1 MKRILKLLSLCLLW
15 LLPAAASGQTGQDGK
30 PDDTAGGWYVGLQGG
45 MPFGFSTFSSFGAD
59 RTHAGW
65 SAGVYG
71 GYRFN
76 PVLSLGAVAR
86 WGGLNLSAR
95 DCCFAGNYWLGADGL
110 RYEAPVLDGAGWH
123 YNDLKSRVSMQSYGL
138 QLNVNVLGFFHAT
151 KASRWTLEIAPT
163 LAAVGTK
170 ASVRTLSDNTEAMR
184 GNSRWH
190 LGVGGNM
197 QAAYRIGRH
206 LNVGIYSGLTYL
218 TGDRMDGMPEH
229 LHKNNLVWESGIRL
243 GWTFG
248 RKGKAKPSS
257 AVPVSVPAAT
267 GVPEKEYT
275 DTTASAPDS
284 LRHAAKEMLPETKE
298 KTLPDDKGE
307 SVVTVESAVPEQT
320 ESVQL
325 DFPAIY
331 FAFDSYSI
339 AETETG
345 NLNRILALLREHP
358 DVKVTLSGWG
368 DTYGSKEANDRIS
381 FLRADAVKRWLVEH
395 GVDASRIEIEG
406 MGSDPNAGTPKKARR
421 VDTNEQKRKEDN
433 R

>member
-71 GYRFN
+71 GYRFS
-76 PVLSLGAVAR
+76 PVLSLEAVAR

-95 DCCFAGNYWLGADGL
+95 NCCFAGNYWLGADGL

-123 YNDLKSRVSMQSYGL
+123 YSDLKSRVSMQSYGL

-170 ASVRTLSDNTEAMR
+170 ASVRTLSDNTETMR
-184 GNSRWH
+184 GDSRWH

-197 QAAYRIGRH
+197 QAAYRIGKH

-229 LHKNNLVWESGIRL
+229 LHKNNFVWESGIRL

-257 AVPVSVPAAT
+257 AVPVSVPAETA
-267 GVPEKEYT
+267 VPEKEYT

-284 LRHAAKEMLPETKE
+284 LRHTTKE
-298 KTLPDDKGE
+298 TRPDDKVE

-320 ESVQL
+320 ETVQL

-331 FAFDSYSI
+331 FAFDSYII

-381 FLRADAVKRWLVEH
+381 LLRAEAVRAWLVDH
-395 GVDASRIEIEG
+395 GVDASRIETAG
-406 MGSDPNAGTPKKARR
+406 MGSDPDAGTPKKARR

>member
-30 PDDTAGGWYVGLQGG
+30 HDAAGGWYVGLQGG

-59 RTHAGW
+59 KTHAGW

-76 PVLSLGAVAR
+76 PVLSLEAVAR

-95 DCCFAGNYWLGADGL
+95 DCCFEGNYWLGADGL

-123 YNDLKSRVSMQSYGL
+123 YSDLKSRVSMQSYGL

-184 GNSRWH
+184 GDSRWH

-229 LHKNNLVWESGIRL
+229 LHKNNFVWESGIRL

-267 GVPEKEYT
+267 GVPEKEYP

-284 LRHAAKEMLPETKE
+284 LQHAAKEMLPETKE
-298 KTLPDDKGE
+298 TRPDDKGE
-307 SVVTVESAVPEQT
+307 SVVTVESAVPEQK

-339 AETETG
+339 AETDTG

-381 FLRADAVKRWLVEH
+381 LLRAEAVRAWLVNH
-395 GVDASRIEIEG
+395 GVDASRIETAG
-406 MGSDPNAGTPKKARR
+406 MGSDPDAGTPKKARR

>member
-65 SAGVYG
+65 SAGVHG

-76 PVLSLGAVAR
+76 PVLSLEAVAR

-123 YNDLKSRVSMQSYGL
+123 YSDLKSRVSMQSYGL

-151 KASRWTLEIAPT
+151 KASRWTLEIAPA

-184 GNSRWH
+184 GDSRWH
-190 LGVGGNM
+190 LGVGGNV

-229 LHKNNLVWESGIRL
+229 LHKNNFVWESGIRL

-284 LRHAAKEMLPETKE
+284 LQHAAKEMLPETKE
-298 KTLPDDKGE
+298 TLPDDKGE

-320 ESVQL
+320 ETVQL

-345 NLNRILALLREHP
+345 NLNRILALLSEHP

-381 FLRADAVKRWLVEH
+381 LRRAETVKKWLVEH
-395 GVDASRIEIEG
+395 GVAASRIETAG
-406 MGSDPNAGTPKKARR
+406 MGSDPNADTPKKARR